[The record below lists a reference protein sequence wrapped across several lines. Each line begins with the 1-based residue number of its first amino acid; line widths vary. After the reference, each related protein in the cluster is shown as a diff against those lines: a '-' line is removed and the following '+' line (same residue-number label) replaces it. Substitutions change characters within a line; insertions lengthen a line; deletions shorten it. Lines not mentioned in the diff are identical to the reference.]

1 MNASAPTIQLDGLT
15 KTYGSG
21 ETEVQALK
29 QASFTIDAGQ
39 FVVMLGPSGSGK
51 TTMLNV
57 IGAIEEPTSGGLHVG
72 GVDVPGLDQKG
83 RTEYRRREVGF
94 IFQFYNL
101 VPTLTAKENVQ
112 LIAEITGGDAGAR
125 AEEALASVALS
136 DRLDHFPAQLSGGE
150 QQRVAIA
157 RALVKDPPVLLSDEP
172 TGALD
177 LETGRQVLELL
188 HRSCRDGRRSVLL
201 VTHNSAIAGM
211 ADRVLHLR
219 DGEVVA
225 DDVVEQPVPAG
236 ELDW

>member
-1 MNASAPTIQLDGLT
+1 MNTSAPTIQLDGLT

-29 QASFTIDAGQ
+29 RASFTIDAGQ

-57 IGAIEEPTSGGLHVG
+57 IGAIEEPTSGRLQVG
-72 GVDVPGLDQKG
+72 GVDVPGLDQKA

-112 LIAEITGGDAGAR
+112 LIAEITGEDAEVR
-125 AEEALASVALS
+125 AEESLASVGLS

-157 RALVKDPPVLLSDEP
+157 RALVKNPPVLLSDEP

-177 LETGRQVLELL
+177 LETGRQVLALL
-188 HRSCRDGRRSVLL
+188 HQSCREGGRSVLL
-201 VTHNSAIAGM
+201 VTHNSTISRM
-211 ADRVLHLR
+211 ADRVLRLR

-225 DDVVEQPVPAG
+225 DDVVEHPLPAVD
-236 ELDW
+236 LDW